1 MFTENFNDSNNQID
15 SFECVTFFALLG
27 NIDLVENWIA
37 KDQVRLYNSKSEFEL
52 AYCCFRYAKILKYK
66 YTIMEQ
72 WPCG

>member
-37 KDQVRLYNSKSEFEL
+37 KDQVRLYNEYKMSTDKMSTRNFWEL
-52 AYCCFRYAKILKYK
+52 NGKK
-66 YTIMEQ
+66 
-72 WPCG
+72 